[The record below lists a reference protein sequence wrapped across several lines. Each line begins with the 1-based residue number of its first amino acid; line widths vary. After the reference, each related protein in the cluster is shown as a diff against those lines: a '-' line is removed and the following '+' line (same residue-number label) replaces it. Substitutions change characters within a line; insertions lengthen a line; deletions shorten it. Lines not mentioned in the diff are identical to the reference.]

1 MTTGAAAGPE
11 TCFHTGLQC
20 LVVLG
25 RHHGSE
31 LTVGRLL
38 HEHALTTEPDAPH
51 LAAIAANAGLIARA
65 VTLSWSDLAGLD
77 KALPVIAILG
87 NGNAVIVREVAS
99 SGTVVV
105 LDPLAKTVEPIH
117 LSRERFEAA
126 WSGAAVLI
134 KRAPSRTRE
143 ERRFGLGWFVPELLS
158 QKAAGFDVVAAAAM
172 LHILAL
178 AIPIFLQVVI
188 DKVLVHEGLSTLT
201 VLAVGM
207 VIAILFD
214 AAFGFLRGFLL
225 LHATTR
231 IDIRVAVK
239 TFGHLL
245 SLSPSFFENSAAG
258 VLSKHMQQA
267 ERVREFLTGRMLLTL
282 LDASVLVVFL
292 PVLAFYSGRLTLV
305 VLACSAA
312 MALTIGSLILPY
324 QRRLRRLYQAEGERQ
339 ALLVE
344 TIHGMATVKALALE
358 PLRRQSWD
366 RIAADAIDQHF
377 QVGKLSVTA
386 RTASTLLEK
395 LMSVAV
401 VWIGALAVFDHLMTV
416 GELVAFQM
424 LAGRVSGPLVQLVTL
439 VHEYQEALLSVR
451 MLGEIM
457 NAPPEPNS
465 TGGLKPDFSGKIEF
479 NDVTFRYPGG
489 GEPALSDVS
498 VTLPAGRLIG
508 VVGRSGS
515 GKTTFSRLIQGLHPV
530 QTGLIRLDGH
540 DIREI
545 DLTHL
550 RRGIGVVPQDAFLF
564 RGTIRENIAITR
576 PEASLA
582 EIAEAARLAG
592 AEEFIQRL
600 PRGYDTPLV
609 EGAVNL
615 SGGQK
620 QRLSIAR
627 ALLRRPPI
635 LILDEAT
642 SALDPDSEA
651 VVRDSLRHIAKG
663 RTTIVI
669 SHRLTTIRDAD
680 AILVFERG
688 AIIDSGPHDDLLGR
702 CALYRQLWMRQTSR
716 MELT

>member
-1 MTTGAAAGPE
+1 MSSDEALGNAA
-11 TCFHTGLQC
+11 CSHTGIQC
-20 LVVLG
+20 LVALA
-25 RHHGSE
+25 RHHGSD
-31 LTVGRLL
+31 LNVGRLV
-38 HEHALTTEPDAPH
+38 HEHALDREPDAAR
-51 LAAIAANAGLIARA
+51 LAAIAEATGLMAKS
-65 VTLSWSDLAGLD
+65 VTFEWRDLAGLED
-77 KALPVIAILG
+77 AFPVIAILK
-87 NGNAVIVREVAS
+87 NGNAVIVREVGPT
-99 SGTVVV
+99 GTVVV
-105 LDPLAKTVEPIH
+105 LDPLAQQVDLLNLT
-117 LSRERFEAA
+117 RERFESA
-126 WSGAAVLI
+126 WGGSVVLI
-134 KRAPSRTRE
+134 KRAPSGE
-143 ERRFGLGWFVPELLS
+143 AQERRFGLRWFIPELLS
-158 QKAAGFDVVAAAAM
+158 QKAAVIDVVAAASM
-172 LHILAL
+172 LHVLAL
-178 AIPIFLQVVI
+178 ALPIFFQIVI

-201 VLAVGM
+201 VLGTGIL
-207 VIAILFD
+207 IAILFD
-214 AAFGFLRGFLL
+214 GVLSFLRSFLL

-231 IDIRVAVK
+231 VDIRIAVK

-245 SLSPSFFENSAAG
+245 SLAPSFFENSAAG

-292 PVLAFYSGRLTLV
+292 PVLAFYSIRLTLV
-305 VLACSAA
+305 VLASSAA
-312 MALTIGSLILPY
+312 MALTIGLLILPY

-344 TIHGMATVKALALE
+344 TIHGMGTVKALALE

-366 RIAADAIDQHF
+366 RIAANAVTQHF
-377 QVGKLSVTA
+377 EVGKITVTA
-386 RTASTLLEK
+386 RTASALLEK

-401 VWIGALAVFDHLMTV
+401 VWIGALAVFDHTMTV

-424 LAGRVSGPLVQLVTL
+424 LAGRVSGPLVQLVAL
-439 VHEYQEALLSVR
+439 VHEYQETLLSVR
-451 MLGEIM
+451 MLGEVM
-457 NAPPEPNS
+457 NTPSEPNS
-465 TGGLKPDFSGKIEF
+465 AGGLKPDLTGRLEFS
-479 NDVTFRYPGG
+479 DVTFRYPGVS
-489 GEPALSDVS
+489 EPALNDVS
-498 VTLPAGRLIG
+498 VALTAGRFIG

-515 GKTTFSRLIQGLHPV
+515 GKTTFSRLIQGLYPV
-530 QTGLIRLDGH
+530 QSGLIRLDGH

-550 RRGIGVVPQDAFLF
+550 RRSIGVVPQDAFLF
-564 RGTIRENIAITR
+564 RGSIRENIAVTR
-576 PEASLA
+576 PDAPFA
-582 EIAEAARLAG
+582 EIVEAARLAG

-651 VVRDSLRHIAKG
+651 VVQASLRHIAKG

-680 AILVFERG
+680 TILVFERG
-688 AIIDSGPHDDLLGR
+688 RIIDAGPHDDLVKR
-702 CALYRQLWMRQTSR
+702 CAIYQQLWMQQTRR